1 MPVSHY
7 PADSQTNGAAISYIP
22 VSGPSHPQES
32 GDPSS
37 SPTRQPRGHATDPDC
52 NDLDQEALTTKMD
65 EDEDEDEEEEEE
77 EGWEDEESKR
87 QKRLEQNRKAAHE
100 SRQRKKIKYQQ
111 LSEALE
117 ALRAESL
124 QLSQQSQSMREQ
136 LAATRPTRHSQE
148 RARLEEENQRLRQ
161 ALLLALQG
169 LAEEEEDEPIEEER
183 EDERGRLTA
192 P

>member
-1 MPVSHY
+1 
-7 PADSQTNGAAISYIP
+7 
-22 VSGPSHPQES
+22 
-32 GDPSS
+32 
-37 SPTRQPRGHATDPDC
+37 
-52 NDLDQEALTTKMD
+52 
-65 EDEDEDEEEEEE
+65 
-77 EGWEDEESKR
+77 
-87 QKRLEQNRKAAHE
+87 
-100 SRQRKKIKYQQ
+100 
-111 LSEALE
+111 
-117 ALRAESL
+117 
-124 QLSQQSQSMREQ
+124 MREQ